1 MKKHTK
7 LYALLLAAMLMAVS
21 VLVPIYAQEETDDL
35 VGYSPDRITAVD
47 TTAIPDLKDVASEL
61 TADAYKITDVAGFT
75 KLDDLIIAGVSF
87 AEKTVYLANDV
98 DFQGVFFE
106 PIGYVTTDLVNDPP
120 SKAFDGTFDGL
131 GRKIVNLDCTLYE
144 SNKNNIHDFGGVA
157 FFGSLSG
164 ATIKNFVID
173 DSCSFTY
180 AADPHDHG
188 CAAGIAMKTLNTSFD
203 NCMNMADVDNMSR
216 FTGGIVARWYG
227 VGSITNCTNLGDLTG
242 CQAVAGI
249 VGYQQNAASTLT
261 VENCRNVGDCT
272 VTKQY
277 GIDVAGLVGS
287 NHSVAAIVGWSQS
300 DLTLDGCINNGFI
313 EGIDNV
319 GGLVGEKSA
328 GSLTVNNSS
337 DYGYCNV
344 NDAKE
349 GGNYGAKAADDE
361 LWGYANVVVAQENN
375 QVKRGETD
383 PTLDPYLIAIGAK
396 EVPNTTVIPV
406 ITGGTPTGP
415 APADTTATP
424 TTATPTTATPTTV
437 APTTAAPTT
446 ATPTTA
452 TPTTATPTTV
462 APTTAAPTTA
472 TPTTAA
478 PTTAAAT
485 TATPTV
491 AATTEA
497 PTAAATTAGDGT
509 VAEESGCQSTV
520 IGSMAIVLLVS
531 GAAVTVLKKKED

>member
-1 MKKHTK
+1 MKKHIK

-21 VLVPIYAQEETDDL
+21 VLVPVYAQEETDDL
-35 VGYSPDRITAVD
+35 VGYSADRVTAVD
-47 TTAIPDLKDVASEL
+47 TTAIADLTTVDSEL
-61 TADAYKITDVAGFT
+61 TADAYKITDVDGFT
-75 KLDDLIIAGVSF
+75 KLDTLIMAGVSF
-87 AEKTVYLANDV
+87 ADKTVYLANDV
-98 DFQGVFFE
+98 DFQGAFFE
-106 PIGYVTTDLVNDPP
+106 PIGYVTSDLVNDPP

-131 GRKIVNLDCTLYE
+131 GNKIVNLDCSLYE

-188 CAAGIAMKTLNTSFD
+188 CAAGIAMKSWGTSFD
-203 NCMNMADVDNMSR
+203 NCMNMADIDSMSR

-227 VGSITNCTNLGDLTG
+227 VGSITNCTNLGELTG
-242 CQAVAGI
+242 CQSVAGI

-261 VENCRNVGDCT
+261 IENCRNVGDCT

-277 GIDVAGLVGS
+277 SMDNPALVGS
-287 NHSVAAIVGWSQS
+287 DHGVGAMVGWSQS
-300 DLTLDGCINNGFI
+300 DLILDGCINNGFM

-328 GSLTVNNSS
+328 GLLTINNST

-344 NDAKE
+344 NDPKD
-349 GGNYGAKAADDE
+349 GGNNGACAGDDE
-361 LWGYANVVVAQENN
+361 LWGFSNAFVAQENN
-375 QVKRGETD
+375 QIKRGETD
-383 PTLDPYLIAIGAK
+383 PSLDPYLIAIGAK
-396 EVPNTTVIPV
+396 EAPSTTLPV
-406 ITGGTPTGP
+406 ITSTAADTAATP
-415 APADTTATP
+415 TTATPTTATPTTAAPTTAAP

-452 TPTTATPTTV
+452 TPTTE
-462 APTTAAPTTA
+462 APATA

-478 PTTAAAT
+478 PTEAAT
-485 TATPTV
+485 TQAP
-491 AATTEA
+491 AATTDA
-497 PTAAATTAGDGT
+497 PDGT
-509 VAEESGCQSTV
+509 IGEESGCQSSMM
-520 IGSMAIVLLVS
+520 GGMAIILLVS